1 MLSESGNEGD
11 DEMQT
16 LSPVRSDGGW
26 HTGRRAWPLVAAA
39 LTFTL
44 LAAACS
50 DEPPSA
56 EKTVTLR
63 VMMTDD
69 WITPPF
75 LEAVRDFEREHPGV
89 RVEPGK
95 TPISHILD
103 TVTAAVKSGSPPD
116 VVQAHAFSAAAQDL
130 AQEVDDLWAE
140 GNPLEVADFLP
151 GAIDDVTWA
160 GHLYGVPLDTNAL
173 FLLYDADQ
181 FAAAGVTPPRE
192 PFTFAT
198 FEEAARALSAPDGTK
213 RALAIPQSTWWT
225 YGWIKANGGEVL
237 RVGDDGKAQLTL
249 DDPAVV
255 GALDY
260 LRALVQQNLAF
271 APGAADSHS
280 GDALALFRSGSASTL
295 ASGSWDMAVLK
306 KDSPGDKYRSTLMP
320 AGTAGTRGSVMGGSS
335 MFVPKGSKN
344 RELAFEF
351 MAHLVSDKY
360 ALRLA
365 KEEGRLP
372 VRPRVYDDPFFST
385 PDLQAV
391 IEQLPTASPFKL
403 SAFPEVHDVFAK
415 AIDEVLR
422 GGSDAGPVM
431 AEAQKQAQALIG
443 TK

>member
-1 MLSESGNEGD
+1 ME
-11 DEMQT
+11 T
-16 LSPVRSDGGW
+16 VHAVRSEGRYGVRRRRRGW
-26 HTGRRAWPLVAAA
+26 SLVAALVA
-39 LTFTL
+39 TAVV
-44 LAAACS
+44 AAGCA
-50 DEPPSA
+50 DDPPSS
-56 EKTVTLR
+56 EQTITLR

-69 WITPPF
+69 WVTPPF
-75 LEAVRDFEREHPGV
+75 LDAVRDFERDHPGV

-95 TPISHILD
+95 TPISHMID
-103 TVTAAVKSGSPPD
+103 SVTAAIKSGAPPD
-116 VVQAHAFSAAAQDL
+116 VVQAHAFSAAAQGL
-130 AQEVDDLWAE
+130 AEQVDDLWAA
-140 GNPLEVADFLP
+140 GDPLDTSEFLP

-173 FLLYDADQ
+173 FLLYDAEQ
-181 FAAAGVTPPRE
+181 FTAADVTPPGE
-192 PFTFAT
+192 PFTFAS
-198 FEEAARALSAPDGTK
+198 FEAAARALSTPDGSR

-237 RVGDDGKAQLTL
+237 KVGEDGKAQLSL

-260 LRALVQQNLAF
+260 LRGLVQQNLAF

-280 GDALALFRSGSASTL
+280 GDALALFRAGSASTL
-295 ASGSWDMAVLK
+295 ASGSWDIAVLK
-306 KDSPGDKYRSTLMP
+306 KDAPGDKYRSTLMP
-320 AGTAGTRGSVMGGSS
+320 AGTGGVNGSVMGGSS
-335 MFVPKGSKN
+335 MFIPKGSKN

-372 VRPRVYDDPFFST
+372 VRPRVYEDPYFQS
-385 PDLQAV
+385 PDLRAV

-403 SAFPEVHDVFAK
+403 SAFPGAHDVFAK
-415 AIDEVLR
+415 AIDEILR

-431 AEAQKQAQALIG
+431 AQAQQQAQALTG